1 MGTPYFPGC
10 TLSTKAR
17 NFDVSGRA
25 AAEALNMPLV
35 ELPDW
40 QCCGA
45 TFPLAADNTMALIAP
60 ARILIQAEQQGERL
74 ATLCAICYNVLKRT
88 QAALQRQPDQL
99 ERINW
104 FVSTDSTTAGLTY
117 KGRVRV
123 VHLLEMLRDD
133 LGWPALAERVKA
145 ATDGGNPVKG
155 LKIAPYYGCL
165 LLRPPAEMALDDP
178 DAPTILAEFLYALG
192 AEPVAFPFQSECCGS
207 YLAVSQ
213 PDVPEALSG
222 TIVEHAA
229 RAGAQAIVTACPL
242 CQYNLDRRSAA
253 GAGSRA
259 GAQPGH
265 PAARI
270 PTLYFTQLLSAALG
284 LPRES
289 WALEGHYVDP
299 SPLFKL

>member
-10 TLSTKAR
+10 TLSTKAH

-25 AAEALNMPLV
+25 AAEALNMPLA

-45 TFPLAADNTMALIAP
+45 TFPLASDNTMGLIAP
-60 ARILIQAEQQGERL
+60 ARILIQAEQAGDRL

-88 QAALQRQPDQL
+88 QAALKRWPEQL
-99 ERINW
+99 DRINW
-104 FVSTDSTTAGLTY
+104 FVSTDSTTEGLTY
-117 KGRVRV
+117 AGRVRV

-133 LGWPALAERVKA
+133 LGWPALAERVTSATGA
-145 ATDGGNPVKG
+145 ANPVKG

-178 DAPTILAEFLYALG
+178 DSPTILADFLRALG
-192 AEPVAFPFQSECCGS
+192 GEPVTFPFQNECCGS
-207 YLAVSQ
+207 YLAVSK
-213 PDVPEALSG
+213 PDVPDALSG
-222 TIVEHAA
+222 TIVEQAA

-242 CQYNLDRRSAA
+242 CQYNLDKRSAA
-253 GAGSRA
+253 SRA
-259 GAQPGH
+259 AQ
-265 PAARI
+265 RI

-299 SPLFKL
+299 APLFSKC